1 MAVRHPNK
9 RRALS
14 PAEKLQICFS
24 DPVYFIETFVWAIDK
39 TGHKCRFHLNPE
51 QKMLLV

>member
-14 PAEKLQICFS
+14 PGEKLQICFS

-39 TGHKCRFHLNPE
+39 MSDGKLQSGITAN
-51 QKMLLV
+51 